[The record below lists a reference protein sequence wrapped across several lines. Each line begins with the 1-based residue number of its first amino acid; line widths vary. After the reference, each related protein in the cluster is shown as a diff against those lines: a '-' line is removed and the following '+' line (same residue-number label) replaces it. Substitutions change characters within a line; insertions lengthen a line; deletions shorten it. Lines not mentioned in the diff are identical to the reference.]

1 MTRQMVKSIFYILLF
16 QCFAAFIFNE
26 TASGKEQF
34 TPESKAFAIVERN
47 AFLLDTVNQLLVVIN
62 ETPESNSA
70 TMVVM
75 EKREKKWV
83 VIYPPL
89 PAGIGRNG
97 FATPNSK
104 HEGDGQSP
112 TGLFRLGQLF
122 CYEKSVNTRMPYIQT
137 TPEDKWIDDPDSPD
151 YNRYI
156 RGATSAKS
164 YEKLLLSNNDYKYC
178 LAIEYNMH
186 PVIKGKGSAIFLH
199 ISEGDTINS
208 SSGCVVLRQKDMES
222 LLKWMN
228 PEMKPAIL
236 MGNEKVLNAGLKI
249 KK

>member
-1 MTRQMVKSIFYILLF
+1 MVKQIFYILLF
-16 QCFAAFIFNE
+16 QCFVAITFNDQA
-26 TASGKEQF
+26 TGKERS
-34 TPESKAFAIVERN
+34 TPENKALAIVKRN
-47 AFLLDTVNQLLVVIN
+47 AILLDSIKQLLVVFN

-70 TMVVM
+70 MMVVM
-75 EKREKKWV
+75 EKKDKKWL
-83 VIYPPL
+83 VISPPL
-89 PAGIGRNG
+89 TAGIGRKG
-97 FATPNSK
+97 FAAPNSK

-112 TGLFRLGQLF
+112 TGLFRLGHLF
-122 CYEKSVNTRMPYIQT
+122 CYEKTVNTRMPYIQT

-156 RGATSAKS
+156 RGATNAKS

-199 ISEGDTINS
+199 ISEGETINS
-208 SSGCVVLRQKDMES
+208 SSGCVVLLQKDMES

-228 PEMKPAIL
+228 PEMKPSVL
-236 MGNEKVLNAGLKI
+236 MGNEKVLDGGLKSV
-249 KK
+249 K

>member
-1 MTRQMVKSIFYILLF
+1 MVKQIFYILLF
-16 QCFAAFIFNE
+16 QCFVAITFNDQA
-26 TASGKEQF
+26 TGKERS
-34 TPESKAFAIVERN
+34 TPENKALAIVKRN
-47 AFLLDTVNQLLVVIN
+47 AILLDSIKQLLVVFN

-70 TMVVM
+70 MMVVM
-75 EKREKKWV
+75 EKKDKKWV
-83 VIYPPL
+83 VISPTL
-89 PAGIGRNG
+89 PAGIGRKG
-97 FATPNSK
+97 FAAPNSK

-112 TGLFRLGQLF
+112 TGLFRLGHLF
-122 CYEKSVNTRMPYIQT
+122 CYEKTVNTRMPYIQT

-156 RGATSAKS
+156 RGATNAKS

-199 ISEGDTINS
+199 ISEGETINS
-208 SSGCVVLRQKDMES
+208 SSGCVVLLQKDMES

-228 PEMKPAIL
+228 PEMKPSIL
-236 MGNEKVLNAGLKI
+236 MGNEKALDGGLKRV
-249 KK
+249 K

>member
-1 MTRQMVKSIFYILLF
+1 MVKSIFYIILF
-16 QCFAAFIFNE
+16 QCFVAIIFCEPAN
-26 TASGKEQF
+26 GKERS
-34 TPESKAFAIVERN
+34 TPENKALAIVKRN
-47 AFLLDTVNQLLVVIN
+47 AILLDSVNQLLVVFN

-70 TMVVM
+70 MMVVM
-75 EKREKKWV
+75 EKKDKNWL
-83 VIYPPL
+83 VISPPL
-89 PAGIGRNG
+89 TAGIGRKG
-97 FATPNSK
+97 FAAPNSK

-156 RGATSAKS
+156 RGATNAKS

-199 ISEGDTINS
+199 ISEGETINS
-208 SSGCVVLRQKDMES
+208 SSGCVVLLQKDMES

-228 PEMKPAIL
+228 PEMKPSVL
-236 MGNEKVLNAGLKI
+236 MGNEKVLDGGLKSV
-249 KK
+249 K

>member
-1 MTRQMVKSIFYILLF
+1 MTRQMVKSILYILLF
-16 QCFAAFIFNE
+16 HCFVVFIFNE
-26 TASGKEQF
+26 PVSGKGLSTHEM
-34 TPESKAFAIVERN
+34 KALSIVNRN
-47 AFLLDTVNQLLVVIN
+47 AILLEGVDQLLVVFN

-70 TMVVM
+70 IMVVI

-83 VIYPPL
+83 VISPPL

-97 FATPNSK
+97 FAAPNVK
-104 HEGDGQSP
+104 REGDGRSP
-112 TGLFRLGQLF
+112 TGLFGLGQLF
-122 CYEKSVNTRMPYIQT
+122 CYEKTVNTRMPYIQT

-164 YEKLLLSNNDYKYC
+164 FEKLLLSNNDYKYC
-178 LAIEYNMH
+178 LVIEYNMH

-199 ISEGDTINS
+199 ISEGDTVSS
-208 SSGCVVLRQKDMES
+208 SSGCVVLLQKDMES

-228 PEMKPAIL
+228 PEMNPSIL
-236 MGNEKVLNAGLKI
+236 MGNEKMLVDGLKSV
-249 KK
+249 K